1 MNYSIVLNDIVDVD
15 KLIDQ
20 IKLYIKKFE
29 KHEELF
35 IHCKN
40 VEEFQRNLERHVPN
54 FSHRIAEI
62 YSSGRTLAFS
72 VPDHIKECLTIEVTG
87 ILKKGIDKL
96 ELELTG
102 LKIWA
107 EAQHLRIS
115 EVYRE
120 SDYDEWSVNV
130 MLSKTIEMCE
140 EISEIMNFINAIK
153 SSYSYQL
160 QSGEITSA
168 EIRELTRARMNT
180 INNTGTFQNSQISN
194 GDNNTNIM
202 TVNQNDSEELKL
214 ICQKLI
220 DVINQS
226 TAEPEEKDAVKAIV
240 HEMRE
245 AKNLSSIKD
254 IYGRLT
260 SAISNHV
267 TIGMAVIGSSI
278 WPELTK
284 FIMGQL

>member
-20 IKLYIKKFE
+20 IKLYIKKFDQ
-29 KHEELF
+29 HEELF

-40 VEEFQRNLERHVPN
+40 VEGFESNLERYVPN

-102 LKIWA
+102 LKTWA
-107 EAQHLRIS
+107 EAEHLRIS

-120 SDYDEWSVNV
+120 SDYDEWSVNM
-130 MLSKTIEMCE
+130 MLSKTMEMCE
-140 EISEIMNFINAIK
+140 EISEIMIFINTIK

-160 QSGEITSA
+160 QAGEITSA

-180 INNTGTFQNSQISN
+180 INNTGTFKNSQVSN

-220 DVINQS
+220 DVIDQS
-226 TAEPEEKDAVKAIV
+226 TAEPEEKDTVKAIV
-240 HEMRE
+240 YEMKE

-254 IYGRLT
+254 TYGRLT

-267 TIGMAVIGSSI
+267 TIGMALMGSSI
-278 WPELTK
+278 WSELTT
-284 FIMGQL
+284 FVMGQL